1 MHKVLVMPGSFGKF
15 SEEPRNILTEA
26 GLEIVYLSKPKITE
40 DEIIAKLEGVIA
52 IIVGLE
58 PITAKVMDA
67 NKNLK
72 VIAKYGVG
80 LDNIDLVAAKERN
93 IEVVN
98 TPGANADAVADFTI
112 GLIIAAARGISLGD
126 KALRLNQ
133 WPRIVGHQV
142 YGATIGIIGLGAIGK
157 GVAKRAKGFNM
168 NIMAYDMYWDEEFVK
183 EYDIIKSSLED
194 IYKECDYIS
203 LHISLTEE
211 TRDMI
216 KLEELK
222 KMKPNAFIINCA
234 RGGLINETDLY
245 NALKNKIIGGA
256 AIDAFLVEPP
266 EGSPLLELD
275 NIICTPHLAGS
286 SIDAINKMG
295 IISAKRTVESLKDII
310 SQ

>member
-15 SEEPRNILTEA
+15 SEEPHKILTDA

-40 DEIIAKLEGVIA
+40 DEMIAKLEGVIA

-112 GLIIAAARGISLGD
+112 GLIIAAARGISSGD

-168 NIMAYDMYWDEEFVK
+168 KIMAYDMYWDEEFVK

-245 NALKNKIIGGA
+245 NALKDNIIGGA

-295 IISAKRTVESLKDII
+295 IISAKRTVESLNNI
-310 SQ
+310 SR